1 MADAGHPPADD
12 LILLLISNPCR
23 AFQRGERSEPVYSVG
38 SATEDFSALRYLRQ
52 KLSGL
57 PLYEKLDLVADPD
70 EPRDLFGMLLRAGLQ
85 AA

>member
-1 MADAGHPPADD
+1 MTDAGHPPADD
-12 LILLLISNPCR
+12 LILLLISNRCR
-23 AFQRGERSEPVYSVG
+23 AFQRGERSKPVYSVG